1 MYICATLSINSFF
14 PFVIFNKHNSCPYFR
29 NEVGGEQERIV
40 SLTRLNRTTPTKP
53 VTGYRKVGIYGK
65 AEDLDVLSKGPFV
78 APSADEATHRSTSCR
93 NLALLEFRNGSTHW
107 QHGICPYAINLNTS
121 TNINQQQNSMLEA
134 VDVGANYYRDYFYK
148 QGRLSLKCVTQ
159 SKKNTHVCVRAF
171 QTLFFML

>member
-1 MYICATLSINSFF
+1 M
-14 PFVIFNKHNSCPYFR
+14 
-29 NEVGGEQERIV
+29 
-40 SLTRLNRTTPTKP
+40 
-53 VTGYRKVGIYGK
+53 
-65 AEDLDVLSKGPFV
+65 LSKGPFV

-159 SKKNTHVCVRAF
+159 SKKNTCVCACNDVGF
-171 QTLFFML
+171 LNLFFML